1 MAQVLKMAKLQKE
14 RMAREQALKEAG
26 LDPTKVNLDGSFEEV
41 DLDSKMFLSINKKM
55 QKSWIIYPDN
65 KWKSHWDLIMTVLVI
80 VTCIFTPYAMAF
92 IQETSS
98 EMTVFEQLMNLFFLV
113 DMILVFY
120 SAYLDSDY
128 NTIDS
133 HKVMMICSDLTI

>member
-1 MAQVLKMAKLQKE
+1 MAFQTLAQVLKMAKLQKE

-26 LDPTKVNLDGSFEEV
+26 LDPTNMNLDGSFEEV
-41 DLDSKMFLSINKKM
+41 DIDSKMFLNINKKM
-55 QKSWIIYPDN
+55 QKPWIIYPDN
-65 KWKSHWDLIMTVLVI
+65 KWKSQWDLIMTVLVI

-92 IQETSS
+92 IKESS
-98 EMTVFEQLMNLFFLV
+98 TEMTVFEQLMNLFFLV

-120 SAYLDSDY
+120 SAYLDSDF

-133 HKVMMICSDLTI
+133 HKVIIIF